1 MPENHYMQKAVAVL
15 GATGYV
21 GGRLVPRLLDA
32 GYQVRAIARS
42 ASKLKCRPF
51 AGHSNLEIVPAD
63 VLDRA
68 SLQKALKG
76 AGAVYYLVH
85 SMSASNKDFA
95 SKDREAAENLVGAAE
110 ENKVERIFYLGGLG
124 EETPDLSHHLRSRLE
139 VGRILQSGTVPLT
152 WLRAAVILGA
162 GSASFELLRYLVER
176 LPVMLTPKWVRTMS
190 QPIAVSNVL
199 DYLLG
204 CLQNPDTAGRRLD
217 IGGPDILSY
226 EDLLQIYAQEA
237 GLPKRIIIPVPLLTP
252 RLSSYWMHLV
262 TPVPMSIAR
271 PLCEGLRNEVVCKEN
286 SIKELVPI
294 RLLSCREAISTALQ
308 KVRQQEV
315 DTCWSDAGEV
325 RDPEWVACGDA
336 PYAGGTVL
344 ECNYKVLLDC
354 SAEKVWNVIRTV
366 GGEKGWFYA
375 DRLWDL
381 RGLLD
386 RLLGGVGL
394 RRGRRH
400 PTQIGVGDALDF
412 WRVLVVE
419 ENRRLQLLA
428 EMKLPGEAILQ
439 FQIEPLK
446 DKGCELR
453 QISRFLP
460 RGLAGILYWY
470 SLYPVHQF
478 LFKGML
484 TKIAEAI
491 DCKLIQEPEAFT
503 GSGNMC
509 VLPPER

>member
-1 MPENHYMQKAVAVL
+1 
-15 GATGYV
+15 
-21 GGRLVPRLLDA
+21 
-32 GYQVRAIARS
+32 
-42 ASKLKCRPF
+42 
-51 AGHSNLEIVPAD
+51 
-63 VLDRA
+63 
-68 SLQKALKG
+68 
-76 AGAVYYLVH
+76 
-85 SMSASNKDFA
+85 
-95 SKDREAAENLVGAAE
+95 
-110 ENKVERIFYLGGLG
+110 
-124 EETPDLSHHLRSRLE
+124 
-139 VGRILQSGTVPLT
+139 
-152 WLRAAVILGA
+152 
-162 GSASFELLRYLVER
+162 
-176 LPVMLTPKWVRTMS
+176 
-190 QPIAVSNVL
+190 
-199 DYLLG
+199 
-204 CLQNPDTAGRRLD
+204 
-217 IGGPDILSY
+217 
-226 EDLLQIYAQEA
+226 
-237 GLPKRIIIPVPLLTP
+237 
-252 RLSSYWMHLV
+252 
-262 TPVPMSIAR
+262 MSIAR

-354 SAEKVWNVIRTV
+354 PAEKVWNVIRTV